1 MRTLLADLERRF
13 RVLTFAGA
21 MLPTMGALALQFVT
35 FTVTARGLGV
45 EQFGRYAAVL
55 ALAAIG
61 VEFVGLGG
69 ADLMVRGTAR
79 NPASFAR
86 YYGNMLLLIAGTLP
100 WVVLAAI
107 AVALGPMRM
116 QMSLAA
122 LAAALTAEIASARM
136 STSLES
142 VMVAHGHTVAAGW
155 VRMSSVLTRL
165 SAAVLFFVVFD
176 GRDLDHWIAVVVAQ
190 SVLLCGTCLFVGRQL
205 YAPPQ
210 WNLVREELPTGAAF
224 CVGQLARALQS
235 NMDRVVLARFADE
248 AALGAY
254 GAASRVL
261 QLGLFPMQVVTR
273 ILYPKFF
280 IHGANGLRASRQ
292 FALRTGAPAML
303 AVGLMSCLAVLLV
316 ARFVPEVLGKDF
328 AQSSRTTMLLSLA
341 LPFIALQYPAADAL
355 TGAGRQALRAGI
367 QTVSSVGFGLL
378 LATGARWDGVFGTT
392 LAFICGHG
400 LLAAILWAATFICRD
415 APPAPAPTPAQ
426 PLHAG
431 NGA

>member
-1 MRTLLADLERRF
+1 
-13 RVLTFAGA
+13 
-21 MLPTMGALALQFVT
+21 
-35 FTVTARGLGV
+35 
-45 EQFGRYAAVL
+45 
-55 ALAAIG
+55 
-61 VEFVGLGG
+61 
-69 ADLMVRGTAR
+69 
-79 NPASFAR
+79 
-86 YYGNMLLLIAGTLP
+86 
-100 WVVLAAI
+100 
-107 AVALGPMRM
+107 
-116 QMSLAA
+116 
-122 LAAALTAEIASARM
+122 
-136 STSLES
+136 
-142 VMVAHGHTVAAGW
+142 
-155 VRMSSVLTRL
+155 VLTRL

-280 IHGANGLRASRQ
+280 IHGANGLRASRH